1 MGPMHGG
8 GLDREPNVV
17 PMIDI
22 LLVLLIAAI
31 LGLLPTWRV
40 DVQLPVPSA
49 EPSTESSAPP
59 IVLSIAPG
67 PTYSVN
73 AQPIPRDELI
83 PRLAAIYDD
92 RPDKVLFIDAARAVP
107 YRDVFWVYGAVR
119 SAGVR
124 VTAIVP
130 PSTSRT
136 TVK

>member
-8 GLDREPNVV
+8 GLTREPNVV

-31 LGLLPTWRV
+31 LGLLPKWKV
-40 DVQLPVPSA
+40 EVQLPVPSA
-49 EPSTESSAPP
+49 ESNTEAAGPQ

-67 PTYSVN
+67 PTYTVN
-73 AQPIPRDELI
+73 GQPIARDALV
-83 PRLAAIYDD
+83 PRLATIYEG
-92 RPDKVLFIDAARAVP
+92 RPDKVLFIDAARSVP

-130 PSTSRT
+130 PETSRD